1 MEQSNC
7 GNPTTHSSSANNISQ
22 GNFKMEQQNIPNTQ
36 IVYLTQA
43 PKEKRDKDLKDAYNV
58 KATRILGVVHIV
70 CGLIAF
76 SSEIQVI
83 ENGYHRDVI
92 GIGTGIWTSVFFFV
106 SGGLSI
112 RGAQSGSKRLV
123 VSTMVMSILS
133 AVCAGVL
140 LIMSS
145 LGWTIHSSNC
155 NFNYSRCS
163 VDASVTSYVRL
174 ILMGLIMLIV
184 AIVSA
189 ALTCKPLCC
198 RSVKQES
205 PHHNQYNNQ
214 AHYHPIQA
222 YYHHN
227 QGYYQLNQAPHH
239 PCQVNNHAL
248 YHPNQVQYQVNT
260 TSTIPNSDQ
269 AAALNHNL
277 HVQPATKDK
286 VSQSSGC
293 LFIE

>member
-1 MEQSNC
+1 MEQSIC

-22 GNFKMEQQNIPNTQ
+22 GNFKIEQQNIPNTQ
-36 IVYLTQA
+36 FVYLTQA

-145 LGWTIHSSNC
+145 MGWAINSSND
-155 NFNYSRCS
+155 YQSRRL
-163 VDASVTSYVRL
+163 SVTGYVML
-174 ILMGLIMLIV
+174 VLMGLTMLIV
-184 AIVSA
+184 AITSA

-198 RSVKQES
+198 RSVKKELT
-205 PHHNQYNNQ
+205 HHNQYNN
-214 AHYHPIQA
+214 
-222 YYHHN
+222 
-227 QGYYQLNQAPHH
+227 
-239 PCQVNNHAL
+239 
-248 YHPNQVQYQVNT
+248 
-260 TSTIPNSDQ
+260 
-269 AAALNHNL
+269 
-277 HVQPATKDK
+277 
-286 VSQSSGC
+286 
-293 LFIE
+293 

>member
-1 MEQSNC
+1 
-7 GNPTTHSSSANNISQ
+7 
-22 GNFKMEQQNIPNTQ
+22 MEQQNIPNTQ
-36 IVYLTQA
+36 FVYLTQA

-112 RGAQSGSKRLV
+112 KGAQSGSKRLV

-145 LGWTIHSSNC
+145 MGHQQLQRLPKPQTFSYRLCDAGPDGFDNADRSH
-155 NFNYSRCS
+155 YLSRS
-163 VDASVTSYVRL
+163 HMQAS
-174 ILMGLIMLIV
+174 ML
-184 AIVSA
+184 
-189 ALTCKPLCC
+189 PL
-198 RSVKQES
+198 R
-205 PHHNQYNNQ
+205 
-214 AHYHPIQA
+214 
-222 YYHHN
+222 
-227 QGYYQLNQAPHH
+227 
-239 PCQVNNHAL
+239 
-248 YHPNQVQYQVNT
+248 
-260 TSTIPNSDQ
+260 
-269 AAALNHNL
+269 
-277 HVQPATKDK
+277 
-286 VSQSSGC
+286 
-293 LFIE
+293 